1 MDENRSR
8 QPMKIRNFVKIL
20 LFCYFLSPVSSYS
33 TEPAPEE
40 IYPGLEYA
48 LTLPQTK
55 TELQPALLDELVHFV
70 RTTPA
75 ETSMILKERQG
86 ATGAFLSFTIT
97 GNLDQVVDYAYN
109 PDIPSYI
116 TMPSSLRHQEWL
128 TPQIDADLRK
138 LQSLVRSAG
147 AVQLLSGRDREVI
160 TPDANT
166 GGYYLYNQDR
176 AVLIQPGSTG
186 PVLISVSRQNDPSD
200 VGKKGCVVGDDKNW
214 NYLYSE
220 EEGLNTTGLGWV
232 KSYMYSANSVIV
244 YVADTTTKQI
254 RVGSFKWLNAGWA
267 KMNMVN
273 PDHILNGIKRFASD
287 FKTVLEAPGL
297 PEAPVLADR
306 YRELNRNNDQSLRQ
320 MVSPYLQALSQ
331 SNAPELKTDPF
342 EDLLSSGKYLSLMS
356 REEMIKVLM
365 LEYVKECIGKEPLI
379 HLVCQPQP
387 AASQALLN

>member
-1 MDENRSR
+1 MDENRYR
-8 QPMKIRNFVKIL
+8 LPMTMRNFIKLL
-20 LFCYFLSPVSSYS
+20 LFYYFLSPVSSQS
-33 TEPAPEE
+33 AEPAPEVV
-40 IYPGLEYA
+40 YPGLEYA

-55 TELQPALLDELVHFV
+55 TELQPSQLADLVHFV

-75 ETSMILKERQG
+75 ETSMVLKERQG
-86 ATGAFLSFTIT
+86 ATGAFLAFTIQ
-97 GNLDQVVDYAYN
+97 GDLSQVVDYAYN

-116 TMPSSLRHQEWL
+116 TMPSSLRRQEWL
-128 TPQIDADLRK
+128 TPQIDDALRK
-138 LQSLVRSAG
+138 LQDLARSTDAPH
-147 AVQLLSGRDREVI
+147 LLSGRDREVI
-160 TPDANT
+160 TPDTNT

-176 AVLIQPGSTG
+176 AVLMLPGTTG
-186 PVLISVSRQNDPSD
+186 PILISVSRQSDPSE

-306 YRELNRNNDQSLRQ
+306 YRDLKENNDQSLRE

-331 SNAPELKTDPF
+331 SKAPELNSDPF
-342 EDLLSSGKYLSLMS
+342 DDLLSSGEYLSLMS
-356 REEMIKVLM
+356 REEMVKILM
-365 LEYVKECIGKEPLI
+365 LEYVKGCIGKKPLI

-387 AASQALLN
+387 VASQASLN